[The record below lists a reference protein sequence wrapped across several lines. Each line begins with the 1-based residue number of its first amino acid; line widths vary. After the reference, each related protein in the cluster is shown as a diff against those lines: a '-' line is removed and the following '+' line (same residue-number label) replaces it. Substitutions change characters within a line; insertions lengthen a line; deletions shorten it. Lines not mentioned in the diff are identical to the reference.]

1 MCSIVVNKC
10 TCSQQRTDMLYRE
23 SKCVMYLYLISVLYL
38 RELVPKNT
46 VPLISFFFF
55 RFEETSQN
63 PRRDTHLDSDT
74 RLTLLLVL
82 IIFNY
87 TSLYI
92 YKILHCPQFRLIGY
106 EQTLLQIRVQQV
118 MPFQFSLFR
127 GSSGTGSW
135 HVSFGQTV
143 HSIKR
148 EVQFHPSSDTTAD
161 NGGFTFPMNHCKV
174 HKRAAYPFPAVTF
187 SSCLLSS

>member
-1 MCSIVVNKC
+1 
-10 TCSQQRTDMLYRE
+10 
-23 SKCVMYLYLISVLYL
+23 
-38 RELVPKNT
+38 
-46 VPLISFFFF
+46 
-55 RFEETSQN
+55 
-63 PRRDTHLDSDT
+63 
-74 RLTLLLVL
+74 
-82 IIFNY
+82 
-87 TSLYI
+87 
-92 YKILHCPQFRLIGY
+92 
-106 EQTLLQIRVQQV
+106 

-187 SSCLLSS
+187 SSCPLSSWAQDPSSDQGPWGSICPWPHRNVIGTALVTPPWAFYLSGLKDDNTCKSFSFFWDYQRYLFFFLNSICTLTSKNPSRFDHHLQLFIPCESPDIIFK